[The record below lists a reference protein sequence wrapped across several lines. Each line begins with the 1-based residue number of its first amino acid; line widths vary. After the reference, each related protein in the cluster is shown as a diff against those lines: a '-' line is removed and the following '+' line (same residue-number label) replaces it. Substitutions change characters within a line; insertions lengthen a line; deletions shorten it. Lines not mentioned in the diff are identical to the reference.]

1 MQNYHLAYQVI
12 NVSESREITEKIY
25 PGCNLE
31 ITSKGHAK
39 LTQKNAKFY
48 SVIIEEGGQLTP
60 PTYNAEEAGRATADY
75 FVFNPKLENK
85 WKALGTPFAAELQ
98 NKDGQEAQLSEK
110 EAETGIWFAGLVND
124 QPEIEVKDNYTNA
137 GLWAANDK
145 INYGLHAQN
154 VTLESKAEP
163 TAPTSGLQM
172 FVNPNTYDITLKQ
185 SAYVLN
191 AEGTVFEL
199 QTNPTIK
206 AFQSFVLAD
215 KNTTAT
221 LRSIG
226 TTDPNATGNEFV
238 VKEGYYLTTERGA
251 IVVHTAEPMELYV
264 VAVSGAVVYRGTVAD
279 GERIAVPTGFY
290 AVNGQMV
297 RVK

>member
-1 MQNYHLAYQVI
+1 MTQLAYKDAVI
-12 NVSESREITEKIY
+12 TTDETWSEAYEGRHVTIKN
-25 PGCNLE
+25 G
-31 ITSKGHAK
+31 GK
-39 LTQKNAKFY
+39 LTLGTAMTLGT
-48 SVIIEEGGQLTP
+48 VTIEEGGQLVPAATDGEMKADTLVFI
-60 PTYNAEEAGRATADY
+60 PTLEAT
-75 FVFNPKLENK
+75 K
-85 WKALGTPFAAELQ
+85 WKALGTPFNSTLVNNQGAHATLADANADE
-98 NKDGQEAQLSEK
+98 
-110 EAETGIWFAGLVND
+110 GIWFATLKGDN
-124 QPEIEVKDNYTNA
+124 QPEIVVKTSYSNA
-137 GLWAANDK
+137 GLWASTEATTYRLIAD
-145 INYGLHAQN
+145 N
-154 VTLESKAEP
+154 VTFANASEP

-172 FVNPNTYDITLKQ
+172 VVNPNTYDITLSQ

-191 AEGTVFEL
+191 DAGTVFEL

-206 AFQSFVLAD
+206 AFQSYVIAD
-215 KNTTAT
+215 ENTRAT

-264 VAVSGAVVYRGTVAD
+264 VAVSGAVVYHGTVTD
-279 GERIAVPTGFY
+279 GQHIAVPTGIY